1 MNRLIAA
8 LEECATAHGFEFKHY
23 EDERQVGIFG
33 CNLPTVFDVRSIV
46 SGFCGANSVAAIE
59 ASDSWGIITV
69 YLDELEL
76 LPEDQI
82 DWVSIKMALPYKE
95 EDD

>member
-1 MNRLIAA
+1 MKRLIEA
-8 LEECATAHGFEFKHY
+8 LEECATAHGFAFKHY
-23 EDERQVGIFG
+23 EDVQQVGIFG

-46 SGFCGANSVAAIE
+46 IGFCGENSLAAIE

-69 YLDELEL
+69 YLDELDL
-76 LPEDQI
+76 LPDDQI
-82 DWVSIKMALPYKE
+82 DWVRIKMALPYKE

>member
-1 MNRLIAA
+1 MKRLIEA
-8 LEECATAHGFEFKHY
+8 LEECATAHGREFKHY
-23 EDERQVGIFG
+23 EDEKQVGIFG

-46 SGFCGANSVAAIE
+46 SGFCGANSVAAID
-59 ASDSWGIITV
+59 DSWGIITV

>member
-1 MNRLIAA
+1 MKRLIAA

-23 EDERQVGIFG
+23 EDERQVSIFG
-33 CNLPTVFDVRSIV
+33 CNVPTVSDVRSIV
-46 SGFCGANSVAAIE
+46 SGFCCVNSVAAIE
-59 ASDSWGIITV
+59 ASESWGIITV